1 MEEVAT
7 MRLPAIGRQAALG
20 ECVKA
25 RKFSAWRRASRILVV
40 LGFAAALGGCEPVQS
55 LYPFFDPKD
64 VVLGSDLEGTWKGR
78 VGDTDSTLLRFHGG
92 RDETDGY
99 QVEVVIRDDRQE
111 KDEDEPEET
120 TLTFSVHLFRVGD
133 SLFADFYPVNYSE
146 MRGSRTWE
154 FKLED
159 GWPFFAPTHTAY
171 RVKVD
176 GSHLQLAWLD
186 DEKVK
191 RFIEDNHLSLTS
203 DGTALLTLTGKTE
216 ELKTSLL
223 LQVEREDLL
232 DDDKEFTR
240 LE

>member
-7 MRLPAIGRQAALG
+7 MRLPAVGRQAALG

-64 VVLGSDLEGTWKGR
+64 VVIGSDLAGTWKGR
-78 VGDTDSTLLRFHGG
+78 FGDTDSTLLRFHGE

-111 KDEDEPEET
+111 KDGDEPEET
-120 TLTFSVHLFRVGD
+120 TITFSVHLFRVGD
-133 SLFADFYPVNYSE
+133 SLFADFYPVNY
-146 MRGSRTWE
+146 
-154 FKLED
+154 
-159 GWPFFAPTHTAY
+159 GWPFFASMHTAY
-171 RVKVD
+171 QVKVD

-191 RFIEDNHLSLTS
+191 RFIEENHLSLTS
-203 DGTALLTLTGKTE
+203 YGTAFLILTGKTE

-223 LQVEREDLL
+223 LQAEREDLL
-232 DDDKEFTR
+232 DDDREFTR
-240 LE
+240 Q